1 MDFKPIRRVW
11 RGVQYDSQLEADWA
25 ATFTAWGMEFRYH
38 PGRLFLGNSDIYEP
52 DFQLDG
58 DIIFEVKGD
67 HDQRVDKAWRAQL
80 ETGIPVIVGRGGWI
94 PAASGIEYA
103 GAVWEPEGW
112 VIERLVGGKLVWV
125 REEEADPMRDKYYT
139 AMYGFA
145 RGYEGIR
152 MFKAID
158 GDGIK

>member
-1 MDFKPIRRVW
+1 MW

-38 PGRLFLGNSDIYEP
+38 PGRLYLSTDVYEP
-52 DFQLDG
+52 DFQLEG

-67 HDQRVDKAWRAQL
+67 HDQRVDKAWRANV

-103 GAVWEPEGW
+103 GAVWEPEEW
-112 VIERLVGGKLVWV
+112 VVERADGKLQWAHAAEAW
-125 REEEADPMRDKYYT
+125 RESEKFYS
-139 AMYGFA
+139 AMFGFA

-152 MFKAID
+152 MFKAV
-158 GDGIK
+158 GDEGIK